1 MYMTLCNEFCAK
13 TCYIGSNSRW
23 RLNIGVVDVV
33 HEVCAKYPSQ
43 VWSETVD
50 KIWSYIIRGKIAHV
64 HVHVCEGISG
74 QLIHFLKC

>member
-1 MYMTLCNEFCAK
+1 MSFVL
-13 TCYIGSNSRW
+13 TCYIGLNSRW

-50 KIWSYIIRGKIAHV
+50 KIWSYIIRGKKIAHV
-64 HVHVCEGISG
+64 HVREGMSG
-74 QLIHFLKC
+74 PLIHFLKC